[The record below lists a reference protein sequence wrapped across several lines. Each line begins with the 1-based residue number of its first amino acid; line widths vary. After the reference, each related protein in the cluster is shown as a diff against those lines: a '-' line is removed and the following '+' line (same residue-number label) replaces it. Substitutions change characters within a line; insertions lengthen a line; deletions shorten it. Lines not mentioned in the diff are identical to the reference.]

1 MQMPGLCGVE
11 AVGHSLWSERGLV
24 EGVELISG
32 YTAGT
37 ALWFRGIRT
46 AVHMRRCVLEV
57 TAHVEGERQEPTVQ
71 VHHHILLVF
80 LQGEKLVTSGS
91 TTHQLP
97 TVIKGGQA

>member
-80 LQGEKLVTSGS
+80 LQGEKLVTSRS